1 MIYNKL
7 DFDKH
12 ISTLGIEEFEI
23 RNAVQAYLFV
33 RRKSDRTETMTIS
46 YKDYSPHGFY
56 IAGLSVDIFFN
67 SVEQVLKRAYERSK
81 VKGLYNHTTIHQS
94 LINIVGVNYQL
105 FETEINNDDTFNLVA
120 PEIKKMIEN
129 GVIPFFEKYQTLNAV
144 FEDTEK
150 MPIEQMS
157 NFIGQ
162 PLPFRR
168 LIIKKLCNDSTYEK
182 YYKLI
187 IDFYRAEDA
196 KEEVKLAEQ
205 LHLNLSSQS

>member
-1 MIYNKL
+1 MAFNTNDL
-7 DFDKH
+7 DKSFESFSVEGFRFRKEVMGY
-12 ISTLGIEEFEI
+12 SWSIE
-23 RNAVQAYLFV
+23 N
-33 RRKSDRTETMTIS
+33 SDRIEKIIIGYGGYPDSFRIYTPVVETS
-46 YKDYSPHGFY
+46 FHEVEFLLERVYK
-56 IAGLSVDIFFN
+56 
-67 SVEQVLKRAYERSK
+67 QSK
-81 VKGLYNHTTIHQS
+81 VQGLYNHTTIHQS

-120 PEIKKMIEN
+120 SEIKKMIQN
-129 GVIPFFEKYQTLNAV
+129 GAIPFFKKYQTLNAV
-144 FEDTEK
+144 FEYTEK

-168 LIIKKLCNDSTYEK
+168 LIIKKLCNDSTYEE

-187 IDFYRAEDA
+187 IDFYRAEGA